1 MRPYFAILSDM
12 IEYIILNIHHSDD
25 YTDYLFQTAALTNP
39 RVLPMVNPTPEELD
53 AARKSEFSV
62 VYNCYGRFRD
72 PQMVAPSVFSH
83 SINRTIT
90 ALTHYYISEDGR
102 INPTEAEI
110 ARALIEKELKEQLDA
125 PQNLRDIYRRYFFGI
140 WKNREQIYAN
150 PLYFYANCG
159 VSNKFVKSVPLGVV
173 LKAIEENPDLFT
185 KRQSAYHRC
194 PHDSILCDFQYYPDE
209 VNEWHVHYCC
219 PDCGEEV
226 MEAYE
231 WLRNRFHQKDQLAFT
246 VEKTLRKYNRG
257 QGRSRLNIF
266 NVIDELSITR

>member
-1 MRPYFAILSDM
+1 M
-12 IEYIILNIHHSDD
+12 IEFIILNIHHSDD

-39 RVLPMVNPTPEELD
+39 RVLPMVNPTQEELD
-53 AARKSEFSV
+53 AARKKNFSV

-72 PQMVAPSVFSH
+72 PRMVAPSVLSH

-90 ALTHYYISEDGR
+90 VQTHYYISEDGS
-102 INPTEAEI
+102 INLTEAET
-110 ARALIEKELKEQLDA
+110 ARALIEKELNEQLNA
-125 PQNLRDIYRRYFFGI
+125 PKNLRDIYRHYFFGI
-140 WKNREQIYAN
+140 WKNRELIYAN

-194 PHDSILCDFQYYPDE
+194 PHDSILCDFQYYPDDE
-209 VNEWHVHYCC
+209 IQEWHVHYCC
-219 PDCGEEV
+219 PVCGDEV
-226 MEAYE
+226 MEVYE
-231 WLRNRFHQKDQLAFT
+231 WIFHQKDILAFT
-246 VEKTLRKYNRG
+246 VEKTLRKYNRC